1 MIRNAV
7 VVSLISICLALSY
20 TAGAAEQKPP
30 DNTHA
35 LEGVQT
41 AKTVFDVNVS
51 KADKLLLYLNVI
63 QKTYDALVAEGMKP
77 EFVIAFRGA
86 TVRLLNTETWSFEE
100 EDQATLN
107 TARTMLK
114 ELKNIGVRLE
124 VCSVATGLY
133 KVDNTTVLPE
143 LNLVGNTFVSLI
155 GYQSKGYALV
165 PIN

>member
-7 VVSLISICLALSY
+7 VVSLISICIALLY
-20 TAGAAEQKPP
+20 TPGVAESQPP

-35 LEGVQT
+35 LQGVKT
-41 AKTVFDVNVS
+41 AKSVFDVNVS
-51 KADKLLLYLNVI
+51 KAEKLLLYLTVI
-63 QKTYDALVAEGMKP
+63 RKTYDMLVAEGLKP

-86 TVRLLNTETWSFEE
+86 TVRLLNSETWSFEE

-107 TARTMLK
+107 TARSMLREFK
-114 ELKNIGVRLE
+114 DIGVRLE
-124 VCSVATGLY
+124 VCSVATDLY